1 MSSLPP
7 AGLHQILKFWAENA
21 PDHLAIAAPERSPL
35 SYGQLWQQ
43 INDLVIQFNSFGI
56 GRNDRVA
63 IALPNSPEM
72 AVAFLASAS
81 CATCAPLNPGYKAP
95 EFDFYLRDLQAK
107 VLIVQTGIDSPAIAV
122 AQNLN
127 IPIVELT
134 PITDAPAGIF
144 TLSPRQAG
152 NQSLDQSSPQ
162 SPNQPLNQSLHPAH
176 QGFAAPEDIAL
187 VLHTSGT
194 TSRPKIVPLS
204 HHNLCTSAANISA
217 TLQLTPG
224 DRCLNV
230 MPLFHIHG
238 LIACLLSSLKAGG
251 SVVCSPGF
259 YAPKFFDWLKEF
271 QPTWYSCVPTMH
283 QGIMAR
289 SAAHQ
294 ELIDRTPLRFLRSSS
309 AALAPAVM
317 AEIEAVFKAPVIEAY
332 GMTEAAHQMASNPLP
347 PGQRKPGSVGLAAG
361 PEVSIMDEVGNL
373 LPLGAIGEIVIR
385 GENVT
390 AGYENNPT
398 ANATAYSNGWFRTGD
413 QGYLDQ
419 DNYLFIKDRIKEIIN
434 RGGEKISPREVDEII
449 FSHPAIA
456 QAVTFAMPHPQ
467 LGEEVAVAVVLHPDQ
482 SVTEREIQEF
492 AAIHLADFKIPRR
505 VIFLEEIPKGAT
517 GKLQRIGLAEK
528 LGLTAPAVTKTI
540 ASTASTMDQ
549 STAFA
554 PPQPSLESNLEATL
568 AEICRDVLR
577 VESVGMGDNFF
588 ALGGDSLLAAQV
600 INRVRSQ
607 LHRDLSIVSFWQHQ
621 TLGDMAKELAQE
633 TPILTSAIEPQ
644 TQGEYPL
651 SSAQVQMWLLEQ
663 ITPELGVYNQPLAIK
678 LPQQVDLGI
687 LHQSLQEIIRR
698 HSILRSQFLVVEGEP
713 QQQILPDLTLD
724 LPILE
729 LPVSPLEAG
738 TDQRGRSQDLV
749 REYMQIPFD
758 LAQGGLIR
766 GVIVQLDEG
775 NQILLLVIHHIVFD
789 GWSRGIFLQELNALY
804 NAFAQERPSPLSE
817 LPIQYT
823 DFALWQQRVTS
834 ASLSE
839 RGQDRSNM
847 VTSASLSDRGQGEIA
862 FWAEYLE
869 GAPPLLELP
878 IDYPRPQ
885 NQTSSGAEEKI
896 LLSIDLGKS
905 LATLSR
911 QANVTLFV
919 TLLTAFGT
927 LLHRYTGVRDLVIGC
942 PVAGRNH
949 LETENLIGV
958 FINTLPLR
966 LQIEGNPSFSD
977 LLQQIQANSLQAL
990 DHQDLSLE
998 KLIKVLQLERNSSHQ
1013 NLFQVGFIF
1022 EPPMPAIEAG
1032 VDVAFDLARDFFV
1045 HNGRAKF
1052 DLSLLLEETPAG
1064 IVSSIEY
1071 STDLFQEATITR
1083 MLGHLQTLLE
1093 GIVADPTQSIATLPL
1108 LTPAE
1113 QQTLLIDWNN
1123 TQRAYPQDQCIHQLF
1138 AAQVERS
1145 PDAVAVVYQD
1155 QSLTYGELNNRANQ
1169 LAHYLQSLGVQPEVL
1184 VGICVDR
1191 SLDMVI
1197 GLLGILKAGG
1207 AYVPL
1212 DPVYPVERLEY
1223 MMTDAQ
1229 ISILLTQQ
1237 NLVAKLPAHQAQVI
1251 CLDTEAEAL
1260 AKYSPANPVTSL
1272 ESNNLAYVIYTS
1284 GSTGKPK
1291 GVMIQHRSVVN
1302 YIQAALEGYQLCS
1315 QDKVLQFAA
1324 YSFDAAVDEIFSTL
1338 SCGATLVLRTDEM
1351 LSSIATFLQT
1361 CQAWQIT
1368 VLGLPTA
1375 YWHQLISAL
1384 AREKLTLPP
1393 TVRLVIIGGERAI
1406 PAQVKLWQETV
1417 GSYPVV
1423 INGYGPTEATIA
1435 VTLHDISVPN
1445 PAYADREVPIG
1456 RPIQNCR
1463 VYILDQHLQPVPVGI
1478 AGELHIGGEV
1488 LARGYLN
1495 RPELTAEKF
1504 ISTSAALSDSADDLQ
1519 GGRLYKTGDLVR
1531 YLPDGN
1537 IEYLGRIDNQV
1548 KLRGFRIELG
1558 EIEAVLA
1565 SHSRVQEAVVIV
1577 REDVPGDQRLVAY
1590 LVIHPVSNSLGNSI
1604 SNPLGNS
1611 SDSIDNSINKQ
1622 TSELVSN
1629 SELRSYLREKLP
1641 DYMIPAAFVTLAALP
1656 LNPNGKID
1664 RKALP
1669 IPDFQPQESNYLA
1682 PQTEME
1688 IAIAQIW
1695 AEVLQLEKVGA
1706 EKVGV
1711 NDNFFDLGGHSLSA
1725 IRVMTRLQENFGVA
1739 LSLRN
1744 LFQFPTIEALASQL
1758 EALLYL
1764 QGAKTNQNLDT
1775 EYEEFEL

>member
-1 MSSLPP
+1 MSSFSQV
-7 AGLHQILKFWAENA
+7 GLHQILKFWAENA
-21 PDHLAIAAPERSPL
+21 PDHLAIAAPERLPL

-43 INDLVIQFNSFGI
+43 IQDLVIQFNSLGV

-107 VLIVQTGIDSPAIAV
+107 VLIVQAGIDSPAIVV
-122 AQNLN
+122 AQALN
-127 IPIVELT
+127 IPIIELT

-144 TLSPRQAG
+144 TLKPRQSTPQFH
-152 NQSLDQSSPQ
+152 NQSI
-162 SPNQPLNQSLHPAH
+162 A

-204 HHNLCTSAANISA
+204 HRNLCKSAANISA

-283 QGIMAR
+283 QAILAR
-289 SAAHQ
+289 SSSNQ
-294 ELIDRTPLRFLRSSS
+294 KIIQQTPIRFLRSSS

-332 GMTEAAHQMASNPLP
+332 GMTEAAHQMASNPLG
-347 PGQRKPGSVGLAAG
+347 GQRKPGSVGLAAG
-361 PEVSIMDEVGNL
+361 PEISIMDEAGNL

-467 LGEEVAVAVVLHPDQ
+467 LGEEVAVAVVLQPDR
-482 SVTEREIQEF
+482 SVTEREVQEF

-505 VIFLEEIPKGAT
+505 VVFLEEIPKGAT

-528 LGLTAPAVTKTI
+528 LGLTAPEATKAI
-540 ASTASTMDQ
+540 APDQ
-549 STAFA
+549 PIAFA
-554 PPQPSLESNLEATL
+554 PPQTSLESDLAMTL

-577 VESVGMGDNFF
+577 VEFVGMGDNFF

-621 TLGDMAKELAQE
+621 TLGDMAQELAE
-633 TPILTSAIEPQ
+633 KNPTRTLAIAPQ
-644 TQGEYPL
+644 TQTEYPL
-651 SSAQVQMWLLEQ
+651 SAAQVQMWLLEQ
-663 ITPELGVYNQPLAIK
+663 LTPELGVYNQPLAIQ
-678 LPQQVDLGI
+678 LPQQVDLG
-687 LHQSLQEIIRR
+687 LLRQSLQEIIRR
-698 HSILRSQFLVVEGEP
+698 HAILRSQFLVMDGEP

-729 LPVSPLEAG
+729 LPELPIGEGA
-738 TDQRGRSQDLV
+738 DQQGKIQDLV
-749 REYMQIPFD
+749 REYIQIPFD

-766 GVIVQLDEG
+766 GAIVQPDRG
-775 NQILLLVIHHIVFD
+775 NQILLLMIHHIVFD
-789 GWSRGIFLQELNALY
+789 GWSRGILLRELNTLY
-804 NAFAQERPSPLSE
+804 NAFAQGISSPLSE

-823 DFALWQQRVTS
+823 DFALWQQGIA
-834 ASLSE
+834 ASDDLVSPQTPNSGGYE
-839 RGQDRSNM
+839 NSGSPQSWGDRGASTNQDQDRSKI
-847 VTSASLSDRGQGEIA
+847 S
-862 FWAEYLE
+862 FWEAYLE
-869 GAPPLLELP
+869 GAPPVLELP
-878 IDYPRPQ
+878 IDYPRPRH
-885 NQTSSGAEEKI
+885 QTASGAEEKI
-896 LLSIDLGKS
+896 TLSIALGES
-905 LATLSR
+905 LTTLSR

-949 LETENLIGV
+949 LETEKLIGV

-977 LLQQIQANSLQAL
+977 LLQQTQADSLQAL
-990 DHQDLSLE
+990 DHQDLPLAE
-998 KLIKVLQLERNSSHQ
+998 LIKVLQPERNSGQQ

-1022 EPPMPAIEAG
+1022 EPPMPDVETG
-1032 VDVAFDLARDFFV
+1032 VDVAFDLARDFLV

-1052 DLSLLLEETPAG
+1052 DLSLIIEETPAG

-1083 MLGHLQTLLE
+1083 MLGHWQTLLE

-1123 TQRAYPQDQCIHQLF
+1123 THKAYPHDRCIHQLF
-1138 AAQVERS
+1138 ETQVERS
-1145 PDAVAVVYQD
+1145 PDAVAVAYQD
-1155 QSLTYGELNNRANQ
+1155 QSLTYRELNERANQ

-1212 DPVYPVERLEY
+1212 DPVYPAERLEY

-1237 NLVAKLPAHQAQVI
+1237 HLLAQLPAHQAQVI
-1251 CLDTEAEAL
+1251 CLDTEVFAE
-1260 AKYSPANPVTSL
+1260 SNSTNPATGL

-1302 YIQAALEGYQLCS
+1302 YIQAAVEGYQLCS

-1338 SCGATLVLRTDEM
+1338 SCGATLILRTDEM
-1351 LSSIATFLQT
+1351 LSLIATFLQT

-1368 VLGLPTA
+1368 FLGLPTA
-1375 YWHQLISAL
+1375 YWHQLISAI
-1384 AREKLTLPP
+1384 ARENLTLPP
-1393 TVRLVIIGGERAI
+1393 AVRIVVIGGERAI
-1406 PAQVKLWQETV
+1406 PAQLKLWQENV

-1504 ISTSAALSDSADDLQ
+1504 ITSATLSDHTSATLSERTSAIFSDRTDDLR
-1519 GGRLYKTGDLVR
+1519 GGRLYKTGDSVR

-1565 SHSRVQEAVVIV
+1565 SHPRVEEAVVIV
-1577 REDVPGDQRLVAY
+1577 REDTAGDQRLVAY
-1590 LVIHPVSNSLGNSI
+1590 LVIHPGSSPLSDPISHPPSNA
-1604 SNPLGNS
+1604 
-1611 SDSIDNSINKQ
+1611 SDSIDKQ
-1622 TSELVSN
+1622 NSELVSN
-1629 SELRSYLREKLP
+1629 SELRNYLREKLP
-1641 DYMIPAAFVTLAALP
+1641 DYMIPAAFVTLTALP

-1669 IPDFQPQESNYLA
+1669 IPDFQPEASHYLA

-1695 AEVLQLEKVGA
+1695 AEVLQIEKA
-1706 EKVGV
+1706 GV

-1725 IRVMTRLQENFGVA
+1725 IRVMTRLQETFSVA
-1739 LSLRN
+1739 LSLRS

-1758 EALLYL
+1758 EALLYV
-1764 QGAKTNQNLDT
+1764 QGAKTNQDLDT